1 MIMVNDKMKH
11 LMAGLVIAV
20 VVALPCY
27 FESGNLFAGLW
38 ATLAGVIVGLL
49 KEWYDY
55 KNDGRFDWRDLGC
68 TVLGVACVCLFIVLM
83 HVGKG

>member
-1 MIMVNDKMKH
+1 MINDKMKH
-11 LMAGLVIAV
+11 LMAGLAIAV

-55 KNDGRFDWRDLGC
+55 QNDGRFDWRDLGC
-68 TVLGVACVCLFIVLM
+68 TVLGVVMVCGFILLL

>member
-1 MIMVNDKMKH
+1 MINDKMKH

-27 FESGNLFAGLW
+27 FETGNLFAGLW

-55 KNDGRFDWRDLGC
+55 SNDGRFDWRDLGC
-68 TVLGVACVCLFIVLM
+68 TVLGVVCVCGFIILL